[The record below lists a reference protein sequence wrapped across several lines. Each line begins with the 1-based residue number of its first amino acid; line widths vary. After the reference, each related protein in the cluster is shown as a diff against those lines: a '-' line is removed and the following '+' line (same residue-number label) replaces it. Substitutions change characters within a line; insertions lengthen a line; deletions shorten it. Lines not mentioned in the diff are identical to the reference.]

1 MTETKKL
8 NYEKSFEYQRNE
20 KIVWRQKYVVIAC
33 RFLQVM
39 LVVRNLLK
47 IHIKKYRQAA
57 VELKLEDYILMI
69 FPNFHF

>member
-1 MTETKKL
+1 MSETKKL
-8 NYEKSFEYQRNE
+8 TKNRSNTYQRNE

-33 RFLQVM
+33 WFLQVM

-57 VELKLEDYILMI
+57 VELKLKDYILMI